1 MPRVRRHRS
10 GTVKI
15 LPVFQSLFG
24 LWLVTVVIGALV
36 MVWESRWGISLLWGS
51 SVCLLPALI
60 FAWYAADIRGA
71 RQVATSVRRFYL
83 AEAAKFMITALLFA
97 VVFTRDATISLP
109 VFFCAY
115 IATQILT
122 LVLTA
127 KVVHRHA

>member
-1 MPRVRRHRS
+1 MARVHRRGS
-10 GTVKI
+10 DTLKI
-15 LPVFQSLFG
+15 LPVFKVLVG
-24 LWLVTVVIGALV
+24 LWLATVVFGALITL
-36 MVWESRWGISLLWGS
+36 WESRWGISLLWGS

-60 FAWYAADIRGA
+60 FAWYAAGIRGA
-71 RQVATSVRRFYL
+71 RQVGNSVRRFYL
-83 AEAAKFMITALLFA
+83 AEAAKFMVTALLFA

-127 KVVHRHA
+127 MVVHRHA

>member
-1 MPRVRRHRS
+1 MKV
-10 GTVKI
+10 
-15 LPVFQSLFG
+15 LPVFQPLVG
-24 LWLVTVVIGALV
+24 LWLVTVIIGVLT
-36 MVWESRWGISLLWGS
+36 MTWESRWGISLLWGS

-60 FAWYAADIRGA
+60 FAWYAAAIRGA
-71 RQVATSVRRFYL
+71 RQVDASVRRFYM
-83 AEAAKFMITALLFA
+83 AEAAKFIVTALLFA